1 MHTQNH
7 GDALL
12 FTALSEIPPTII
24 EQIPAKE
31 NKQTYHHLLPHF
43 VFCQP
48 HPKGPNGQ
56 PLNARPWQPRII
68 RPVAKRDEQKNQEL
82 QGCELGFCQF
92 FFRLRIPTN
101 AADTPKYKYIMK
113 GFPRNKQLIEG
124 LGCWNFLRSFPFPYA
139 SNHTL
144 S

>member
-56 PLNARPWQPRII
+56 PLNATRGE
-68 RPVAKRDEQKNQEL
+68 RDEQKIQEL
-82 QGCELGFCQF
+82 RGCGLGFLHFGSGQ
-92 FFRLRIPTN
+92 
-101 AADTPKYKYIMK
+101 
-113 GFPRNKQLIEG
+113 G
-124 LGCWNFLRSFPFPYA
+124 LMNR
-139 SNHTL
+139 
-144 S
+144 